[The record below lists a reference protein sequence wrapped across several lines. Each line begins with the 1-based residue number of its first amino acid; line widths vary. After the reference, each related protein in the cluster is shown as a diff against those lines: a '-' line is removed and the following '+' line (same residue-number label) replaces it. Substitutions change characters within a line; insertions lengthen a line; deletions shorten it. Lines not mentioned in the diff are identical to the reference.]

1 MKKETILMAVLAL
14 FIGTSMEVFSKEKAE
29 PETTNQSSPSSIP
42 VNSAEYRMGGIIVD
56 IDPAAGKISIR
67 QQKVK
72 GERMVT
78 LNLDKEGAEKISA
91 FHKGDAVNVWVEGNI
106 ITEIQKIP
114 DPIFEEIRK

>member
-42 VNSAEYRMGGIIVD
+42 INSAEYRMGGIIVD

-91 FHKGDAVNVWVEGNI
+91 FHKGDAVNVWVKGNI
-106 ITEIQKIP
+106 IIEIQKIP
-114 DPIFEEIRK
+114 APIFEEIRK